1 VAAFKSNGL
10 PTAIGSMP
18 NLDAGEALDVV
29 LKYLP
34 DIPVW
39 PQLPKR
45 SFLENMYVQF
55 SQGFPGV
62 VLDYENERIYIDRF
76 KSLDDRLEQLY
87 QAHIDND
94 IDKYPLTCDYAV
106 GFEEF
111 INNGISASV
120 AVKGQVIGPIS
131 WGLAVTDQNRRSIIY
146 DDVLADAIA
155 KHLKLKAAWEEREL
169 LKLSENTIFFLDE
182 PYLSSLGSAFVA
194 ISNDKVKEMID
205 EVLSGIRGLKGIHC
219 CGVTDWSLL
228 LSTSI
233 DILSFDAYNYS
244 QSLSLF
250 ADDVKSFLGREGIIA
265 WGIVPTAEDV
275 LNKETE
281 HSLFK
286 RLDEALLMFTN
297 KGIALDSLTQSCLIT
312 PACGLA
318 PVSKD
323 AAYTALKLTASVSDL
338 FRKRY
343 NK

>member
-1 VAAFKSNGL
+1 MTAFKPNGL

-18 NLDAGEALDVV
+18 NLDAGEALNVV

-55 SQGFPGV
+55 SEGFPGV
-62 VLDYENERIYIDRF
+62 VLDHEKERIYIDQS
-76 KSLDDRLEQLY
+76 KNLDNQLEHLY

-94 IDKYPLTCDYAV
+94 VDKYPLTGNYAV

-111 INNGISASV
+111 INDGISSPV

-131 WGLAVTDQNRRSIIY
+131 WGLAVTDQSRRSIIY
-146 DDVLADAIA
+146 DDVLSDAIA
-155 KHLKLKAAWEEREL
+155 KHLKLKAAWQEREL
-169 LKLSENTIFFLDE
+169 CKLSENTVFFLDE

-194 ISNDKVKEMID
+194 ISNEKVKEMID
-205 EVLSGIRGLKGIHC
+205 EVLSGISGLKGIHC

-228 LSTSI
+228 LNTTI
-233 DILSFDAYNYS
+233 DILSFDAYNYA
-244 QSLSLF
+244 QSLSLYP
-250 ADDVKSFLGREGIIA
+250 DDIEPFLNRGGIIA
-265 WGIVPTAEDV
+265 WGIVPTVEDV
-275 LNKETE
+275 LKEETVE
-281 HSLFK
+281 SLLG
-286 RLDEALLMFTN
+286 RLDDAFSMLTN
-297 KGIALDSLTQSCLIT
+297 KGIALDALTQGCIIT
-312 PACGLA
+312 PSCGLA
-318 PVSKD
+318 PISKE
-323 AAYTALKLTASVSDL
+323 AAYTALKLTSGVSKL